1 MRVARLGFAALI
13 LTASIFATAQAES
26 PRASVVWPSVPGYG
40 QAPRASSEFSLNRVA
55 KILCSAVF
63 VSERDLDEALRNSA
77 RRILPEADWQRLV
90 GRSEEDSDAELRI
103 DWNARTVRATLH
115 GFSGRAKHHGD
126 QGCVIL
132 PAGLDEVFFK
142 TATVESL
149 LPDPAHQPWP
159 MGDRLPD
166 FPLIPAL
173 DQAKVQ
179 QAVDAAFHGDG
190 LTAAFVAAHK
200 GKIIAERYGQGA
212 NRNTQLESWSMG
224 KSLTAT
230 LVGVLVQQGHLSLDG
245 PAPVGLWHEDTA
257 DPRGQI
263 TISDLMRMSSG
274 LRFSHASQPRY
285 EWGRGVPDHL
295 YVYAAAIDAFNLSI
309 TRPAEFQPG
318 SVGRYRNSDPLTLG
332 YIIRQTVESLGYNY
346 LSWPQVGLFDRIG
359 IRKQV
364 LETDAY
370 GNFLLTGHDYGTG
383 RNWARL
389 GLLYLQ
395 DGVWEGERILP
406 EGWVDF
412 VSTPAPAW
420 DAPVYGG
427 LFWINSDGRWNVP
440 RSAYYMSGA
449 GGQQVI
455 IVPTHDLVVARLGHS
470 RGSAAGQAA
479 LNGAVAKLIEAIEK
493 SP

>member
-1 MRVARLGFAALI
+1 MRVARLGFAARI
-13 LTASIFATAQAES
+13 LTGSIS
-26 PRASVVWPSVPGYG
+26 ASVVWSSALGHR
-40 QAPRASSEFSLNRVA
+40 QAPRASEEFSLNRVA

-63 VSERDLDEALRNSA
+63 VSGRDVDEALRNSA
-77 RRILPEADWQRLV
+77 RRILPEADWQRLAA
-90 GRSEEDSDAELRI
+90 RSEEDSDAELSI
-103 DWNARTVRATLH
+103 DRNTRTVRATLH

-142 TATVESL
+142 PVTVESS
-149 LPDPAHQPWP
+149 LPDSAHQPWP

-166 FPLIPAL
+166 LPPSQAL
-173 DQAKVQ
+173 DQAKVR
-179 QAVDAAFHGDG
+179 QAVDAAFEGDG
-190 LTAAFVAAHK
+190 LTAAFVAVHE
-200 GKIIAERYGQGA
+200 GQIIAERYGQGA
-212 NRNTQLESWSMG
+212 DKNTQLESWSMG

-230 LVGVLVQQGHLSLDG
+230 LVGVLAQQGHLSLGG

-263 TISDLMRMSSG
+263 TVSDLMRMSSG
-274 LRFSHASQPRY
+274 LRFSHASQPAY
-285 EWGRGVPDHL
+285 EWGRGVPGHL

-309 TRPAEFQPG
+309 TRPAEFPPG
-318 SVGRYRNSDPLTLG
+318 TVGRYRNSDPLTLG
-332 YIIRQTVESLGYNY
+332 YIIRQTVEGLGESY
-346 LSWPQVGLFDRIG
+346 LSWPQAALFDRIG
-359 IRKQV
+359 IREQV

-383 RNWARL
+383 RNWARF

-420 DAPVYGG
+420 DPPVYGG
-427 LFWINSDGRWNVP
+427 LFWVNSDGRWNAP

-470 RGSAAGQAA
+470 QGSVTGQAA
-479 LNGAVAKLIEAIEK
+479 LNVAVAKLIEAIER